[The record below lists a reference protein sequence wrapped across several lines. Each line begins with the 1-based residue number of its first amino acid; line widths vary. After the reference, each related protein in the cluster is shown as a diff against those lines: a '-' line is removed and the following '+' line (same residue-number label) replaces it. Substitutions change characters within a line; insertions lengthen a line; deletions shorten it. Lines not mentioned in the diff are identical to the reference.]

1 MYIVHMKRVTASDA
15 RKNWFR
21 LLDEV
26 AQGAVVCIE
35 RGGRRILLRREPE
48 EGEATDIPD
57 YSSLLLVPHLEEADQ
72 WDWSWSPEDGTLEPN
87 DGTLEPQA

>member
-1 MYIVHMKRVTASDA
+1 MKRVTASEA

-35 RGGRRILLRREPE
+35 RGGRRIVLRRESD
-48 EGEATDIPD
+48 ASHTAILPD
-57 YSSLLLVPHLEEADQ
+57 YAALLRVTRVDEADR
-72 WDWSWSPEDGTLEPN
+72 WGWSWSEEDGTLEP
-87 DGTLEPQA
+87 EE

>member
-1 MYIVHMKRVTASDA
+1 MKCVTASEA

-35 RGGRRILLRREPE
+35 RGGRRIVLRREPD
-48 EGEATDIPD
+48 ASDASTLPD
-57 YSSLLLVPHLEEADQ
+57 YAALLRVPGVDEADQ
-72 WDWSWSPEDGTLEPN
+72 WGWSWSEKDGDLEPK
-87 DGTLEPQA
+87 G

>member
-1 MYIVHMKRVTASDA
+1 MYIVHMKRVTASEA

-48 EGEATDIPD
+48 EDEAKDLPD
-57 YSSLLLVPHLEEADQ
+57 YSPLLCVPHVEEADQ
-72 WDWSWSPEDGTLEPN
+72 WDWAWSAEDGN
-87 DGTLEPQA
+87 LEPQG